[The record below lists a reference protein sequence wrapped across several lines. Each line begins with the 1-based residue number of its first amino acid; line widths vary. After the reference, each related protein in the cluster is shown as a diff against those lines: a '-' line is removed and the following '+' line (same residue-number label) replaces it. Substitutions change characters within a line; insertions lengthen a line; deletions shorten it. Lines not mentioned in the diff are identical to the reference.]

1 MVKSLDENSE
11 SLPDHV
17 GWRLWQANRA
27 WQAEFAA
34 GMRAAG
40 HGWFTEARAALL
52 GHLSRKGTRQSA
64 LIEKM
69 AVTKQAVQQLLDG
82 LEGEGVIVRVSD
94 PEDGRGKLVHYTEKG
109 LAALRDGD
117 RVKRAI
123 ERNWVG
129 RIGAEQFEALMQALR
144 ALAQSQAGEGRQGT
158 LEDHRSDR

>member
-1 MVKSLDENSE
+1 MVKLPDERPE
-11 SLPDHV
+11 FLLDHV

-27 WQAEFAA
+27 WQAKFAA
-34 GMRAAG
+34 EMRAAG

-52 GHLSRKGTRQSA
+52 GNLSRKGTRQSA

-82 LEGEGVIVRVSD
+82 LEGEGVIVRAAD
-94 PEDGRGKLVHYTEKG
+94 PEDGRGKLVRYTEKG

-123 ERNWVG
+123 ERDWVA
-129 RIGAEQFEALMQALR
+129 RIGAERFDALMSALR
-144 ALAQSQAGEGRQGT
+144 SLALSDAEAGAQEPSEGRPEQP
-158 LEDHRSDR
+158 

>member
-11 SLPDHV
+11 ALLDHI

-52 GHLSRKGTRQSA
+52 GHLSRKGKRQSA

-82 LEGEGVIVRVSD
+82 LEGEGVIVRVAD
-94 PEDGRGKLVHYTEKG
+94 PEDGRGKLVRYTEKG
-109 LAALRDGD
+109 VAALRDGE

-123 ERNWVG
+123 ERDYVA
-129 RIGAEQFEALMQALR
+129 RIGAERFDALMSALLSLAPPDAGTR
-144 ALAQSQAGEGRQGT
+144 AQETLEGRP
-158 LEDHRSDR
+158 ERR

>member
-82 LEGEGVIVRVSD
+82 LEDEGVIVRVAD
-94 PEDGRGKLVHYTEKG
+94 PEDGRGKLVRYTEKG
-109 LAALRDGD
+109 VAALRDGD

-123 ERNWVG
+123 ERDWVQ
-129 RIGAEQFEALMQALR
+129 RIGTERFDALMLALR
-144 ALAQSQAGEGRQGT
+144 GLARSDAGEAMQNASK
-158 LEDHRSDR
+158 DRSERR